1 MANFPPPPNNISINV
16 GFGMVSRAGSGSVQL
31 IPGSSS
37 LPKGNH
43 HSYSSLFVK
52 GKSKL
57 SWGGGVGAVRPT
69 VVFCQLL

>member
-16 GFGMVSRAGSGSVQL
+16 GFGMVSRAGSVQL